1 MLFKSKR
8 KVYLDICK
16 QYIEGDMSLDE
27 FWNIYSK
34 DKKMIKDI
42 DKIKQ
47 KNEYYYP
54 IEYYIAS
61 LKGNTPGFFGIVS
74 LQRTVHNYLVYHN
87 IEHRIIVKELPLHD
101 KWDKIIPNYLSGDDR
116 VYFMLEEYDSN
127 KTKSNVHYN
136 KWLLEQFKFEKYRP
150 RWMHFSEWP
159 IENGKPLTFQ
169 YQTGFPNN
177 HDFIEYHFVREDGT
191 KVVIEQYD

>member
-61 LKGNTPGFFGIVS
+61 LKGNKPGFFGIVD

-159 IENGKPLTFQ
+159 IENGIPLIFQ